1 VVEPFDVHCW
11 TSDHKKGA
19 EIATIRLA
27 WPTAVMGASVRT
39 RRPRIEGR
47 SLVNRLDGKVAL
59 ISGAARGIGAE
70 TARLMVEAG
79 AKVAIADVRDERG
92 RETAQAIAGAGGVA
106 TYLHLDVT
114 REDDWTAAIA
124 ATVTR
129 FGGLDI
135 LVNNAGLFLGKDIEA
150 VSLEEWH
157 RLCAVNLTGVFLGTK
172 LALPVLRER
181 ARQSPNGS
189 AIVNLASV
197 AGLVGSQLDPLY
209 SMTKGG
215 VTLFTKSAALEFA
228 RKGYRVRVNSI
239 HPGVIQTDMGD
250 QTFVSRARN
259 LGTNDVSAARQTA
272 LSAHPIG
279 RLGTPNDIAN
289 GIVFLASDDS
299 AFVTGAGLVVDG
311 GLTAQ

>member
-1 VVEPFDVHCW
+1 
-11 TSDHKKGA
+11 
-19 EIATIRLA
+19 
-27 WPTAVMGASVRT
+27 M
-39 RRPRIEGR
+39 
-47 SLVNRLDGKVAL
+47 NRLDGKIAF
-59 ISGAARGIGAE
+59 ISGAARGIGAA

-79 AKVAIADVRDERG
+79 AKVAIGDVLDERG
-92 RETAQAIAGAGGVA
+92 DETARAIVGSENAAI
-106 TYLHLDVT
+106 YQHLDVT
-114 REDDWTAAIA
+114 REEEWEAAIA
-124 ATVTR
+124 ATVSR

-135 LVNNAGLFLGKDIEA
+135 LVNNAGLFLGKGIEEA
-150 VSLEEWH
+150 SLDEWH

-172 LALPVLRER
+172 LALPALRER
-181 ARQSPNGS
+181 ARQSRHGS

-209 SMTKGG
+209 SLTKGG

-259 LGTNDVSAARQTA
+259 LATNDVDAVRDMARKT
-272 LSAHPIG
+272 HPIG
-279 RLGTPNDIAN
+279 RLGVPEDIAK
-289 GIVFLASDDS
+289 GILYLASDDS
-299 AFVTGAGLVVDG
+299 AFMTGAGLVVDG